1 MSARPDPA
9 SFLAAAFDAAAP
21 APPTAV
27 TAPPLPAAGDP
38 PPAAA
43 GDWLRAPLWANRG
56 LFGQVA
62 VAAVLINLF
71 AIATSLFSMAV
82 YNKVIPNN
90 ATQSLLALVIGIL
103 LVIGM
108 DLLLRTLRGYFIDIA
123 GVNID
128 HRVGNAIY
136 ARLLA
141 MKLVDRKGSNGAF
154 AGLLREFETLREVF
168 ASATVV
174 ALVDVPFVLLYI
186 AIIAVIAPPLAIVP
200 LIAVPII
207 VGIALGSQPLLNR
220 LSAASL
226 AQGLSKQG
234 VIVETI
240 AALETVKT
248 SQAGP
253 LLARRWQAAVHDH
266 AALSLR
272 QRGVAAIAANVA
284 VTMQSLVYVAT
295 LTLGVTLIAEG
306 QLSMGALVAASM
318 LSGRAVAPL
327 AQIATLLT
335 RLSQSLGAYRGLDRL
350 MTTPGERGETRP
362 LRRPRL
368 AGRIVFDRVSF
379 RYPGAS
385 HRALDTVSFRIEP
398 GERVAIIGR
407 VGSGKSTIARLMLGL
422 YAPEDGAIIIDDADI
437 RQIDPDDLRANIG
450 SVLQDVVLL
459 SGSIRDNIALGDAA
473 LDDAAVLRAAQ
484 LAGAH
489 DFIGALPGGY
499 DVSLADRGEGLSGGQ
514 RQAIAVARAIARPT
528 GAPPRPILILDEAT
542 SAMDSESEA
551 ALIDR
556 FVAEPP
562 GQTIIMVTHR
572 QSMLRLATRI
582 ILIDSG
588 RIVADGPA
596 HDVLPSL
603 AAA

>member
-1 MSARPDPA
+1 MSMRPDPA
-9 SFLAAAFDAAAP
+9 NFLAAAFDAADATPPVP
-21 APPTAV
+21 A
-27 TAPPLPAAGDP
+27 LPAAS
-38 PPAAA
+38 

-56 LFGQVA
+56 LFGNVI

-71 AIATSLFSMAV
+71 GIATSLFSMAV

-90 ATQSLLALVIGIL
+90 ATQSLVALVIGIT

-123 GVNID
+123 GMNID
-128 HRVGNAIY
+128 HVVGNAIFD
-136 ARLLA
+136 RLLT
-141 MKLVDRKGSNGAF
+141 MKLADRKGSNGAF
-154 AGLLREFETLREVF
+154 AGLLREFETLRELF

-186 AIIAVIAPPLAIVP
+186 AIIAVVAPPLAIVP
-200 LIAVPII
+200 LLAVPII
-207 VGIALGSQPLLNR
+207 VAIALGSQPLLNR

-226 AQGLSKQG
+226 TQGLTKQG

-240 AALETVKT
+240 AGLETVKT

-266 AALSLR
+266 AALALR
-272 QRGVAAIAANVA
+272 QRGFAAVAANVA

-295 LTLGVTLIAEG
+295 LTLGVTLIAQG

-327 AQIATLLT
+327 AQIAALLT

-350 MTTPGERGETRP
+350 MTTPGERGDARP

-368 AGRIVFDRVSF
+368 NGRIVFDRVSF

-385 HRALDTVSFRIEP
+385 HRALDGVSFAIAP

-422 YAPEDGAIIIDDADI
+422 YQPEDGAIVIDDADL
-437 RQIDPDDLRANIG
+437 RQIHPDDLRANIG
-450 SVLQDVVLL
+450 AVLQDVVLL
-459 SGSIRDNIALGDAA
+459 SGSIRDNIALGDPRI
-473 LDDAAVLRAAQ
+473 DDAAVLRAAR

-499 DVSLADRGEGLSGGQ
+499 DLGLADRGEGLSGGQ
-514 RQAIAVARAIARPT
+514 RQAIAVARALAHPT

-542 SAMDSESEA
+542 SAMDLQSET

-556 FVAEPP
+556 LEAEPA
-562 GQTIIMVTHR
+562 GQTLVMVTHR
-572 QSMLRLATRI
+572 QSLLRLATRI
-582 ILIDSG
+582 ILIDGG
-588 RIVADGPA
+588 RVVADGPRHA
-596 HDVLPSL
+596 VMPML
-603 AAA
+603 AA